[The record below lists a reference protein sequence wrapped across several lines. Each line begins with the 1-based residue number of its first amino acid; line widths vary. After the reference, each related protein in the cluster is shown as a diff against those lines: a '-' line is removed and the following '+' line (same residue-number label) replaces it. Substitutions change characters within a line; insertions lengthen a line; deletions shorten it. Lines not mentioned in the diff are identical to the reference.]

1 MCYVFQEYVCIY
13 VLAVKQNLHSHT
25 YILREQGNRY
35 YPHSIRQIGR
45 KIRFVD
51 VCLQRDFRNS
61 CTFLF
66 ALGRSPS
73 ANDDEYYSSIL
84 KVSPINN
91 RGCKNLTPSRN
102 AFYLTRK
109 TLFFHSGILQYISQ
123 LHHSKLH
130 SKMPNI
136 STFPKISVEKK
147 SQRHL
152 VAVRR
157 SIIDSG

>member
-1 MCYVFQEYVCIY
+1 M
-13 VLAVKQNLHSHT
+13 HSLSHI
-25 YILREQGNRY
+25 YILKEQGNRY
-35 YPHSIRQIGR
+35 YPHSIQQIGR

-51 VCLQRDFRNS
+51 VCLQHDLRNS

-109 TLFFHSGILQYISQ
+109 TLFSIVEFYSISLSCITQ
-123 LHHSKLH
+123 NFTAKCLTLAH
-130 SKMPNI
+130 
-136 STFPKISVEKK
+136 FPKYLQRRKASGTQWRCGGPSSTVGKTCEKF
-147 SQRHL
+147 
-152 VAVRR
+152 
-157 SIIDSG
+157 INIEMI